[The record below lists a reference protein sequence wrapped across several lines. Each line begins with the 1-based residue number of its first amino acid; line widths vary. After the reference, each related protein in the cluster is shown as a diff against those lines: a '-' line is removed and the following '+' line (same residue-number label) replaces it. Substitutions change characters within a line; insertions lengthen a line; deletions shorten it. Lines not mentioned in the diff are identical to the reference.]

1 MSRVGKAYKQS
12 GTVRAWRTAFKAG
25 VRAPKVQRM
34 SAVAQEGLASILQR
48 AVDAL
53 EARSER
59 GTALSPPKELLVRV
73 APSFLWGR
81 TFSTERET
89 PRRRNAGD
97 SPLQKNVL
105 NALRRPTRP
114 RRTVTPSTATP

>member
-59 GTALSPPKELLVRV
+59 GTALSPPKTLLVRV
-73 APSFLWGR
+73 APSSLSRHGFAQLFIENASFA
-81 TFSTERET
+81 TRET
-89 PRRRNAGD
+89 AHCRSVSR
-97 SPLQKNVL
+97 
-105 NALRRPTRP
+105 TR
-114 RRTVTPSTATP
+114 